1 MLRISIVESSS
12 NQAFT
17 LRVEG
22 EVKGCWVEELRR
34 SCEEA
39 LVRGSLLRLDLR
51 DVSFADSCGIA
62 LLRNLSS
69 RQVALVNPSPFV
81 GEQLKGAHSD
91 RHQPP
96 PRGRKRMTDSR
107 GAGESR

>member
-1 MLRISIVESSS
+1 MLRISIVDSSR
-12 NQAFT
+12 QVFT

-22 EVKGCWVEELRR
+22 QVKGCWVEELRR

-39 LVRGSLLRLDLR
+39 LVTGSRLRLDLR

-62 LLRNLSS
+62 LLKNLSR

-81 GEQLKGAHSD
+81 GEQLKGS
-91 RHQPP
+91 
-96 PRGRKRMTDSR
+96 SF
-107 GAGESR
+107 